1 MFFSVLFWDFIQVFQ
16 DIGQNGLGLDFPL
29 FLVFGDGGGG
39 FDAGPFF
46 VENFSPSFSVG
57 FIGSLLLLPF
67 DFMSGVE
74 FFHEF
79 FIFQRIF
86 LLDIMNNLVG
96 PDWPD
101 DTLDFVRVDNSGQIS
116 VGHNRSMELVAFF
129 QEGLFGDSAEKQV
142 QMLKGGLGPDNES
155 AQLATGCQL

>member
-1 MFFSVLFWDFIQVFQ
+1 
-16 DIGQNGLGLDFPL
+16 
-29 FLVFGDGGGG
+29 
-39 FDAGPFF
+39 
-46 VENFSPSFSVG
+46 
-57 FIGSLLLLPF
+57 
-67 DFMSGVE
+67 MSGVE